1 MNEPTTIFIGREARD
16 KLSQSPELILR
27 QRLGGEQIQS
37 ALR

>member
-27 QRLGGEQIQS
+27 QRLGGKQIQC